1 MGRGR
6 DSAAGGAAMP
16 GFDDPEVDTGFLCGC
31 SAYELLKGTK
41 SETMPQLDRG
51 GFLKDRSESLKAR
64 WDELPQTE
72 KDNYG
77 FENDLMELL
86 QALVDEQDRRIVK
99 AKERYEANNEA
110 EPGISVEMKA
120 SIDELHEQIVEL
132 QTQSEALGE
141 SGDVD
146 ASMAAFNK
154 ANTLQL
160 QLQEMERK
168 TATVAQKKQ
177 YVDDISGLVYSST
190 DNESRIADLQSGKH
204 YRAWKEI
211 REKLIELCA
220 RNPPRKGANG
230 GSSSASAPTRGGTD
244 EPGRDRGGDRDR
256 RDDRGRD
263 YDRRDDRRDGRG

>member
-1 MGRGR
+1 MCIR
-6 DSAAGGAAMP
+6 DRIGII
-16 GFDDPEVDTGFLCGC
+16 L
-31 SAYELLKGTK
+31 
-41 SETMPQLDRG
+41 
-51 GFLKDRSESLKAR
+51 
-64 WDELPQTE
+64 
-72 KDNYG
+72 
-77 FENDLMELL
+77 
-86 QALVDEQDRRIVK
+86 QDRRIVK

-168 TATVAQKKQ
+168 TATAAQKKQ

-204 YRAWKEI
+204 YRAWKQI
-211 REKLIELCA
+211 REKLIELRSRIA
-220 RNPPRKGANG
+220 PHKRGG
-230 GSSSASAPTRGGTD
+230 GSTLGTASRSRAT
-244 EPGRDRGGDRDR
+244 EPGHDRDLAYRDDHGRCDDKRAVIRDRG
-256 RDDRGRD
+256 RGRD
-263 YDRRDDRRDGRG
+263 YDRRDHERHNHDRHDSDRRDYSWRDYNRRDYGRRD